1 MCKGMLGL
9 QRVQQDNELRITE
22 EDNRIG
28 WDTNQQI
35 WMGIGIMTIVS
46 RIDALEGV
54 FSIHSEIG
62 KGTVALVKF
71 DFEKLMNLSE
81 NV

>member
-35 WMGIGIMTIVS
+35 WMGIG
-46 RIDALEGV
+46 V